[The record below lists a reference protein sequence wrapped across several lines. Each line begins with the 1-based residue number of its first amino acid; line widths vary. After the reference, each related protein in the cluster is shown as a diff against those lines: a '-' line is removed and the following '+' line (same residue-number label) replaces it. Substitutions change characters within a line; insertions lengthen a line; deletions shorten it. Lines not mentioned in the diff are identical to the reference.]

1 MSVADKALDAV
12 KAVAH
17 GQNPLTA
24 AVTSNGSGER
34 APSHTITIPDI
45 KRLSLSEVN
54 TPKTPADEAI
64 DYFEALAPKDATIQ
78 VYELK
83 LDPDGGPSKEK
94 SVSKSI
100 ILCLSLLSD
109 YFIFSP

>member
-1 MSVADKALDAV
+1 MSVTDKAFAAV
-12 KAVAH
+12 DAVAH
-17 GQNPLTA
+17 GKNPLN
-24 AVTSNGSGER
+24 AVGAINSGGDR
-34 APSHTITIPDI
+34 STPSITIPDI
-45 KRLSLSEVN
+45 NRLSLSEVN

-94 SVSKSI
+94 SVSVR
-100 ILCLSLLSD
+100 LL
-109 YFIFSP
+109 

>member
-1 MSVADKALDAV
+1 MSATDKAFAAV
-12 KAVAH
+12 DAVAH
-17 GQNPLTA
+17 GQNPLK
-24 AVTSNGSGER
+24 AVGAINGSGER
-34 APSHTITIPDI
+34 SSHSIVIPDI

-94 SVSKSI
+94 SVST
-100 ILCLSLLSD
+100 
-109 YFIFSP
+109 